1 MSRSKRCR
9 FCANPVMR
17 LDYKE
22 PKILQMFVTDKGK
35 IVPRRMSGICA
46 KHQRFLNTEVRRA
59 RILALLPFAA
69 S

>member
-1 MSRSKRCR
+1 MSRSKKCR
-9 FCANPVMR
+9 FCANSMMK

-22 PKILQMFVTDKGK
+22 PKILQMFVTERGR

-46 KHQRFLNTEVRRA
+46 KHQRFLNTEVKRA
-59 RILALLPFAA
+59 RMLALLPFAL